1 VWNAA
6 GGDPQRT
13 KELSEKLEQA
23 CAEIG
28 RDASEVRRSVQY
40 DWDGKSADELIE
52 QSGAFL
58 ERGITEQVIYLRG
71 PGLEP
76 VARAEKLAAL
86 LPDLRHNQSAES
98 STHRR

>member
-1 VWNAA
+1 M
-6 GGDPQRT
+6 
-13 KELSEKLEQA
+13 
-23 CAEIG
+23 
-28 RDASEVRRSVQY
+28 
-40 DWDGKSADELIE
+40 E